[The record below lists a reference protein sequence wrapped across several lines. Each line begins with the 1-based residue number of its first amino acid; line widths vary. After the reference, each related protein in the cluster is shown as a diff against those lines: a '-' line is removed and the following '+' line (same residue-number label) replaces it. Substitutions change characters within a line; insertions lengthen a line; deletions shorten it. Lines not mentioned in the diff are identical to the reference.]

1 MSMLPAIFL
10 VLMGA
15 AFLLYP
21 FISDYVNNRNADAQI
36 ESYVQKTEET
46 DSAVIEELLRQAE
59 EYNRQLFE
67 GHIQLTDPFD
77 PDAVRVY
84 TENYDRQLAVDDS
97 GIMAYVEIPAID
109 VYLPVCH
116 GTSDDVLQT
125 AVGHLEGSSLPVGGE
140 STHCILSGHTGLR
153 NARLFTDLTEVK
165 EGDYFFV
172 HVLGKELA
180 YQVDQICVTEP
191 DDVSELMIRRDM
203 DYVTLVTCTPYGINS
218 HRLLVRGVRTDYE
231 RARSGTDKAPAFQN
245 WDSQWMKQY
254 RKALLAGFGI
264 LFVIVLISK
273 IIRRGGEK

>member
-1 MSMLPAIFL
+1 MSVLPAIFL

-21 FISDYVNNRNADAQI
+21 FISNYLNNRNAGAQI

-46 DSAVIEELLRQAE
+46 DGAGTEELFRQAE
-59 EYNRQLFE
+59 EYNKQLFE

-84 TENYDRQLAVDDS
+84 TENYERQLAVDDS
-97 GIMAYVEIPAID
+97 GIMAYVEIPSID

-116 GTSDDVLQT
+116 GTGDDVLQT
-125 AVGHLEGSSLPVGGE
+125 AVGHLEGSSLPVGGG
-140 STHCILSGHTGLR
+140 STHCVLSGHTGLR
-153 NARLFTDLTEVK
+153 NARLFTDLTEVE

-172 HVLGKELA
+172 HVLDKELA

-231 RARSGTDKAPAFQN
+231 RARSKTDKAPAFQD

-254 RKALLAGFGI
+254 RQALLTGFGI
-264 LFVIVLISK
+264 LLVIVFISK
-273 IIRRGGEK
+273 IIRRGGKK